1 MARLYHFAVAFATLG
16 FFAAA
21 GAAHPATRAA
31 ASLVGYLAIVFLGAD
46 PYIYFYLSQGNNPNA
61 FAALNSGSPIIK
73 PTQGTGGV
81 RDPAI
86 VRGGGSEAGVKWYIV
101 GTDLDISK
109 TTWSASQRTG
119 SRGILVWESTALL
132 TWTNERLVVVEDS
145 TAGMVW
151 APEAL
156 WDASAGLY
164 MVFWASK
171 FVSTAARPLCRILA
185 LLTEQYTASDTA
197 HTGTPSNTVIR
208 YAHTPD
214 FKTFSA
220 PKTYIDRTPSDTIDL
235 TILPLSASPG
245 LANASAAP
253 ASETFL
259 RFLKDETLKTVY
271 TDYSTTG
278 LFGTF
283 TRPGGSSAYI
293 RSGVE
298 GPAAYWD
305 NAVPGKAHLLL
316 DYYGGSGYAP
326 FETTDY
332 ESNAGWT
339 ASNNTAF
346 PSNLRHGSVLPVDAA
361 QYAALAAK
369 W

>member
-1 MARLYHFAVAFATLG
+1 MARFHHFLVAFATLS
-16 FFAAA
+16 FFSAT
-21 GAAHPATRAA
+21 GAAHPAARAA
-31 ASLVGYLAIVFLGAD
+31 ASLVGYLTIVFLGAD

-61 FAALNSGSPIIK
+61 FTALNNGSPIIK
-73 PTQGTGGV
+73 PTKGTGGV

-119 SRGILVWESTALL
+119 SRGILVWESTDLL

-151 APEAL
+151 APEAI
-156 WDASAGLY
+156 WDASKGQY

-171 FVSTAARPLCRILA
+171 FYNT
-185 LLTEQYTASDTA
+185 SDTA
-197 HTGTPSNTVIR
+197 HTGTPTSTVIR
-208 YAHTPD
+208 YAYTSD

-220 PKTYIDRTPSDTIDL
+220 PSTYIDRTPSDTIDL

-245 LANASAAP
+245 LANADVAP

-259 RFLKDETLKTVY
+259 RFVKDETLKTVY

-293 RSGVE
+293 QSGVE

-305 NAVPGKAHLLL
+305 NEVPGKAHLLL
-316 DYYGGSGYAP
+316 DYYGGSGYQP
-326 FETTDY
+326 FETTNY
-332 ESNAGWT
+332 ESNSGWT
-339 ASNNTAF
+339 ASNKTAF
-346 PSNLRHGSVLPVDAA
+346 PTNLRHGSVLPVDAG